1 MKKDLYGNAGKGY
14 AIVRIGRFNYSASQA
29 ESRSR
34 TIIVWAGKEA
44 GMKMRGIKANF
55 VFNVAGPIVSL
66 VVALITTPVYISHI
80 GLARYGL
87 LAIIW
92 KLLGYF
98 GFLDLGL
105 SRASA
110 NALAKLRDPSSR
122 GERAKVL
129 VTTFWLNMCLGAAG
143 GIIFYFT
150 GIYFIEHLL
159 TVPADLKPEIET
171 SFPWVACVLPLS
183 LISGLGL
190 GALESSERFF
200 ATNVLQ
206 VGVTTAGLV
215 VPLICAVFISPS
227 LSVVIPAT
235 VITRGLSVL
244 VFLGFAL
251 HGEGPLGLRNFDWKQ
266 CRALLGYGG
275 WISVTNV
282 ISPLLASADQLI
294 IGSVLGVAPVAH
306 YSVPMSLVVRSQLLA
321 AALSRTLFPRLSR
334 VSRDEAKGL
343 TEKALVTLAYAYG
356 AICAAGMVLT
366 RPFLDLW
373 MGKNFGSIAGPVG
386 ELLLIGAWINGLSFI
401 FFALLQ
407 GQGRPDIVAKIDSL
421 VLIPYIIILWLL
433 MNHFGLLGAA
443 TSWDLM
449 VASEAGLLF
458 AASRYHPVLL
468 LQLVPPLGFILAA
481 YLYVCI
487 SSPAILNAFLA
498 AAVLTAGVA
507 AAALIFDTN
516 TRKSVASLRIP
527 RRSQRAS

>member
-1 MKKDLYGNAGKGY
+1 
-14 AIVRIGRFNYSASQA
+14 
-29 ESRSR
+29 
-34 TIIVWAGKEA
+34 
-44 GMKMRGIKANF
+44 MKMRGIKANF
-55 VFNVAGPIVSL
+55 VFNVAGPIVSIA
-66 VVALITTPVYISHI
+66 VALITTPIYVSHI

-92 KLLGYF
+92 RLLGYF

-122 GERAKVL
+122 GERAKIL
-129 VTTFWLNMCLGAAG
+129 VTAFWINLCLGAAG

-150 GIYFIEHLL
+150 GIIFIEHLL

-171 SFPWVACVLPLS
+171 SFPWVAGVLPLA
-183 LISGLGL
+183 LVSGLGA
-190 GALESSERFF
+190 GALESRERFF
-200 ATNVLQ
+200 AANVLQ
-206 VGVTTAGLV
+206 VGGTTAGLV

-235 VITRGLSVL
+235 VITRALSVL

-251 HGEGPLGLRNFDWKQ
+251 QEERPLSPRNFDWKQ

-366 RPFLDLW
+366 QPFLDLW
-373 MGKNFGSIAGPVG
+373 MGKDFGSIAGPIG
-386 ELLLIGAWINGLSFI
+386 ELLLIGAWFNGFMYI
-401 FFALLQ
+401 FLALLQ
-407 GQGRPDIVAKIDSL
+407 GQGRPDIVAKL
-421 VLIPYIIILWLL
+421 HVLEIIPYVILIWFFV
-433 MNHFGLLGAA
+433 NHFGLLGAA
-443 TSWDLM
+443 ASWDIM
-449 VASEAGLLF
+449 VAFEALLLF
-458 AASRYHPVLL
+458 AAARFHPARL
-468 LQLVPPLGFILAA
+468 LQLIPPLGFILAA

-487 SSPAILNAFLA
+487 SPPAILNAFLA
-498 AAVLTAGVA
+498 AGILAAGVGVCS
-507 AAALIFDTN
+507 LIFDAN
-516 TRKSVASLRIP
+516 AREFVASWRIP
-527 RRSQRAS
+527 GRSQSAE